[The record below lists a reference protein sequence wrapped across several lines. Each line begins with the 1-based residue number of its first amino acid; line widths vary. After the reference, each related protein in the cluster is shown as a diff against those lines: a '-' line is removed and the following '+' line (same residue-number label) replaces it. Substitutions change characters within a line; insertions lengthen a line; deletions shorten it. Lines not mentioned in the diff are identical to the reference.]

1 MPWISG
7 AQLHREVARHAPA
20 ERSPA
25 RARLRAEAL
34 ALAAAEALA
43 RPAYCYRIVP
53 LDAPAGTP
61 LRAGG
66 EILQA
71 ERLLPG
77 SGTLT
82 GLACG
87 ACTLG
92 PAVEGRIRELFA
104 ARRAALAVALDE
116 VANDMVLAVARRLQ
130 DRMLMEA
137 RRRGLS
143 MAGELRAGDPGLDIS
158 AQPAVLRL
166 ARAGRIGIGLH
177 GGHLLTPIKSGTVVC
192 GVGHDLPASSWSRC
206 DECPSAARCRLRM
219 RTDSQERLPGNV
231 GVDCR

>member
-1 MPWISG
+1 MPWIRGS
-7 AQLHREVARHAPA
+7 QLHREVAQHPPA
-20 ERSPA
+20 ELSPA

-34 ALAAAEALA
+34 ALVAAQDLA
-43 RPAYCYRIVP
+43 QPAYCYRIVP

-66 EILQA
+66 EALQA
-71 ERLLPG
+71 DRLLPG
-77 SGTLT
+77 SGELT

-92 PAVEGRIRELFA
+92 PALENRIRELFA
-104 ARRAALAVALDE
+104 DKRASLAVALDE
-116 VANDMVLAVARRLQ
+116 VANDMVLALGRRLQ

-137 RRRGLS
+137 RRRGLA

-166 ARAGRIGIGLH
+166 AGAERIGVGLH
-177 GGHLLTPIKSGTVVC
+177 GGHLLTPIKSVTVVC
-192 GVGHDLPASSWSRC
+192 GVGRDLPPADWSRC
-206 DECPSAARCRLRM
+206 DECPSAPRCRLRARAAAAGPGQ
-219 RTDSQERLPGNV
+219 RT
-231 GVDCR
+231 

>member
-1 MPWISG
+1 MPWING
-7 AQLHREVARHAPA
+7 KQLHREVAQRSLAGF
-20 ERSPA
+20 SPA

-34 ALAAAEALA
+34 TAAEDLA

-53 LDAPAGTP
+53 LDEPAGTP

-66 EILQA
+66 ETLLA
-71 ERLLPG
+71 DRLLPG
-77 SGTLT
+77 SGELT

-87 ACTLG
+87 TFTLG
-92 PAVEGRIRELFA
+92 PEFEGRIRELFA
-104 ARRAALAVALDE
+104 DKRASLAVALDE
-116 VANDMVLAVARRLQ
+116 VANDMVIALGRRLQ
-130 DRMLMEA
+130 DRMLMEV

-166 ARAGRIGIGLH
+166 AQAERIGVGLH

-192 GVGHDLPASSWSRC
+192 GVGHDLPPADWSRC
-206 DECPSAARCRLRM
+206 DECPSAPRCRM
-219 RTDSQERLPGNV
+219 RTRAV
-231 GVDCR
+231 GAGSDFRA